1 MIFPIPGIAG
11 NDAASRRHQIR
22 FFHPAV
28 CRTSP
33 GISGAGIFVSRGLP
47 SIMTSDRYDVR
58 LQTHRRDRIRGRSVV
73 SGSHCDEQPCIPCFC
88 NPRKQLL
95 LERSFPDRADP
106 DGNIQNSRMINP
118 ACVQHIPDAFY
129 HGGNVSVPTFVQHL
143 AYYQTAAW
151 RNSGIQTVGA
161 FSVSAQAAC
170 HMGSMPAVVIRL
182 LLSADKVCKP
192 CDSPGKIRMQRDPGV
207 QHRCRHTFS
216 GKPVYLCRGRVDNS
230 LYPVQGIRILFLL
243 GYGKMGEEVCCI
255 LWKTAKKPACSPGSS
270 TPANDRK
277 SVSKIFLPRKK
288 PGQACGHILNHN
300 YPFGGS

>member
-1 MIFPIPGIAG
+1 M
-11 NDAASRRHQIR
+11 
-22 FFHPAV
+22 
-28 CRTSP
+28 
-33 GISGAGIFVSRGLP
+33 SRGLP
-47 SIMTSDRYDVR
+47 SVMASDRYDVR
-58 LQTHRRDRIRGRSVV
+58 LQPHRRDRIRGRSVV

-106 DGNIQNSRMINP
+106 DRNIQNSRMINP

-151 RNSGIQTVGA
+151 RNSGIQTVGT
-161 FSVSAQAAC
+161 FPVSTQAAC

-207 QHRCRHTFS
+207 QHRCPSHLFRKARLPLPRSRGQLSLPCSRHTHPFS
-216 GKPVYLCRGRVDNS
+216 FRIWKDGGRGVLHFMEDS
-230 LYPVQGIRILFLL
+230 KKAGLL
-243 GYGKMGEEVCCI
+243 AGLQC
-255 LWKTAKKPACSPGSS
+255 T
-270 TPANDRK
+270 
-277 SVSKIFLPRKK
+277 SK
-288 PGQACGHILNHN
+288 
-300 YPFGGS
+300 

>member
-1 MIFPIPGIAG
+1 MIFPIPSITG
-11 NDAASRRHQIR
+11 NNAASRCHQIR
-22 FFHPAV
+22 FFHSAV
-28 CRTSP
+28 CRPSP
-33 GISGAGIFVSRGLP
+33 GISGTGIFVSRGLP
-47 SIMTSDRYDVR
+47 SVMASDRYDVR
-58 LQTHRRDRIRGRSVV
+58 LQPHRRDRIRGRSVV

-151 RNSGIQTVGA
+151 RNSGIQTVGT
-161 FSVSAQAAC
+161 FPVSTQAAC

-243 GYGKMGEEVCCI
+243 GYGRMGEEVCCI
-255 LWKTAKKPACSPGSS
+255 LWKTVKKPACSPGSS
-270 TPANDRK
+270 VLANDRK
-277 SVSKIFLPRKK
+277 SVSKIFLPPRNLDKR
-288 PGQACGHILNHN
+288 AVI
-300 YPFGGS
+300 S

>member
-95 LERSFPDRADP
+95 LKRSFPDRADP
-106 DGNIQNSRMINP
+106 DRNIQNSRMINP
-118 ACVQHIPDAFY
+118 ACVQHI
-129 HGGNVSVPTFVQHL
+129 
-143 AYYQTAAW
+143 
-151 RNSGIQTVGA
+151 
-161 FSVSAQAAC
+161 C
-170 HMGSMPAVVIRL
+170 
-182 LLSADKVCKP
+182 LLSWRQRFRPHVRPAP
-192 CDSPGKIRMQRDPGV
+192 CILPDGSLAQFRHTDRWSIFRFRTGSLPHGF
-207 QHRCRHTFS
+207 HARCRHTAASVRRQSLQTLRFS
-216 GKPVYLCRGRVDNS
+216 RKDPDAARSRCPAPLPSHLFRKARLPLPRSRGQLS
-230 LYPVQGIRILFLL
+230 LPCSRHTHPFSFRI
-243 GYGKMGEEVCCI
+243 
-255 LWKTAKKPACSPGSS
+255 WKDGSRCVLHSMKGSKKPSLSPAPVHQQMIGKVFQKFSFHVRNLDKRAVIS
-270 TPANDRK
+270 
-277 SVSKIFLPRKK
+277 
-288 PGQACGHILNHN
+288 
-300 YPFGGS
+300 

>member
-1 MIFPIPGIAG
+1 MIFPIPSVTG
-11 NDAASRRHQIR
+11 NNAASRRHQIR

-28 CRTSP
+28 SQALSRNKRRRHFCVPGSAFHHDIRPIRRAPADPSQRQNPGQVRCFRQPLRRTALHSM
-33 GISGAGIFVSRGLP
+33 L
-47 SIMTSDRYDVR
+47 
-58 LQTHRRDRIRGRSVV
+58 LQSKKAAPARA
-73 SGSHCDEQPCIPCFC
+73 
-88 NPRKQLL
+88 QL
-95 LERSFPDRADP
+95 PDRADP

-192 CDSPGKIRMQRDPGV
+192 CDSPGRDPG
-207 QHRCRHTFS
+207 CS
-216 GKPVYLCRGRVDNS
+216 AIPV
-230 LYPVQGIRILFLL
+230 
-243 GYGKMGEEVCCI
+243 
-255 LWKTAKKPACSPGSS
+255 SS
-270 TPANDRK
+270 TAA
-277 SVSKIFLPRKK
+277 VT
-288 PGQACGHILNHN
+288 
-300 YPFGGS
+300 PFPESPFTSAAVAWTTLFTLFKAYASFFF